1 MVVYWEYT
9 SIGNALPDGLLLY
22 LAVRCARMRAR
33 PWRLLLASAMG
44 GAFAV
49 IFPLLKL
56 PVWAAY
62 AVKLLGGVAIA
73 LVAASGRRF
82 ASYCVEVAAFF
93 ALTFAMGGLLTAV
106 YSFFD
111 IETTAGT
118 GFYLERAPVSLVITG
133 FGIFAVLVTAAA
145 RAFWKY
151 RRMQRNIFACELSAG
166 DCSVRWQGFADSGNC
181 LSFRGEP
188 VCVISAAGA
197 FALFGAHP
205 RARADAFALLDKA
218 MAGAAVFG
226 AKHYTFHGITR
237 LKKNSVPADAGKL
250 AASLGE
256 IAAACARHGIG
267 LSLEN
272 VHWALYN
279 APGLFRPLK
288 ERCPALSG
296 VLDVKQARLS
306 GYPYPMYIKDMEG
319 SISHVHLSDVDERG
333 RICLPGR
340 GVFDF
345 VECFRRLKDAGFCGT
360 ALIEVY
366 AGDYGEYAELK
377 RSCDFLGEAAAKAG
391 L

>member
-1 MVVYWEYT
+1 MVVYWEYAF
-9 SIGNALPDGLLLY
+9 IGNALPDGLLLY

-111 IETTAGT
+111 IETTDGT

-166 DCSVRWQGFADSGNC
+166 ECSVRWQGFADSGNC

-205 RARADAFALLDKA
+205 QPVGRISVGTVNGSRTAPVFRCDALRTGGRLYRGVLLTVGDVGKHFQIILHTALTEGEHEGTGNLKA
-218 MAGAAVFG
+218 MAAQPGHADECRALSVRERSAAASAAARRGGGAACQ
-226 AKHYTFHGITR
+226 
-237 LKKNSVPADAGKL
+237 AG
-250 AASLGE
+250 SG
-256 IAAACARHGIG
+256 R
-267 LSLEN
+267 
-272 VHWALYN
+272 
-279 APGLFRPLK
+279 
-288 ERCPALSG
+288 RC
-296 VLDVKQARLS
+296 
-306 GYPYPMYIKDMEG
+306 
-319 SISHVHLSDVDERG
+319 
-333 RICLPGR
+333 
-340 GVFDF
+340 
-345 VECFRRLKDAGFCGT
+345 
-360 ALIEVY
+360 
-366 AGDYGEYAELK
+366 GDGQ
-377 RSCDFLGEAAAKAG
+377 GKAHRT
-391 L
+391 